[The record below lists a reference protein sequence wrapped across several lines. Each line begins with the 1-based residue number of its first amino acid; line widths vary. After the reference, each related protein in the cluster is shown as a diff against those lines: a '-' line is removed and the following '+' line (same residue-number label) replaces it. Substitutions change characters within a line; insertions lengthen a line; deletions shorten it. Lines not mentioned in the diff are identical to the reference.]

1 MIPGEL
7 RSGAGEIELNAG
19 RETIEL
25 EVLNTGDRPI
35 QVGSHFHVAD
45 VNAALE
51 LDRAAATGF
60 RFDIP
65 AGTSLR
71 FEPGASRSVTL
82 VALAGSRHVPGLQI
96 RERDGDTT

>member
-1 MIPGEL
+1 VIPGEL
-7 RSGAGEIELNAG
+7 RAAEGTIELNAG
-19 RETIEL
+19 RERIEL
-25 EVLNTGDRPI
+25 EIVNTGDRPI

-45 VNAALE
+45 VNSALQ

-71 FEPGASRSVTL
+71 FEPGASRRVAL
-82 VALAGSRHVPGLQI
+82 VALGGARHVPGLQI
-96 RERDGDTT
+96 RTP

>member
-7 RSGAGEIELNAG
+7 RTAAGQLEINAG
-19 RETIEL
+19 RETIDL
-25 EVLNTGDRPI
+25 EILNTGDRPI

-45 VNAALE
+45 VNCALK
-51 LDRAAATGF
+51 LDRVAASGF

-82 VALAGSRHVPGLQI
+82 VALAGARHVPGLQV
-96 RERDGDTT
+96 RTP

>member
-7 RSGAGEIELNAG
+7 RAAEGEIELNAG
-19 RETIEL
+19 RERIEL
-25 EVLNTGDRPI
+25 TVLNTGDRPI

-45 VNAALE
+45 ANAALR
-51 LDRAAATGF
+51 LDREQAHGY

-71 FEPGASRSVTL
+71 FEPGASRTVAL
-82 VALAGSRHVPGLQI
+82 VALAGARHVPGLQV
-96 RERDGDTT
+96 RMQ

>member
-7 RSGAGEIELNAG
+7 QTAKGTIELNAG

-25 EVLNTGDRPI
+25 TVVNTGDRPI

-45 VNAALE
+45 VNAALQ
-51 LDRAAATGF
+51 LDREAADGF

-71 FEPGASRSVTL
+71 FEPGASRTVAL
-82 VALAGSRHVPGLQI
+82 VALGGARRIRGLQV
-96 RERDGDTT
+96 RGK

>member
-7 RSGAGEIELNAG
+7 RTAAGEIELNAG
-19 RETIEL
+19 RETLEL

-45 VNAALE
+45 VNAALQ
-51 LDRAAATGF
+51 LDRAAADGF

-71 FEPGASRSVTL
+71 FEPGASRT
-82 VALAGSRHVPGLQI
+82 VALVKLAGLRTVPGLQVK
-96 RERDGDTT
+96 DA

>member
-7 RSGAGEIELNAG
+7 RTAPGTIELNAG

-25 EVLNTGDRPI
+25 EVLNAGDRPI

-45 VNAALE
+45 VNSALQ

-71 FEPGASRSVTL
+71 FEPGASRI
-82 VALAGSRHVPGLQI
+82 VALVKLAGLQTVPGLQVKD
-96 RERDGDTT
+96 R

>member
-7 RSGAGEIELNAG
+7 KTQQGEIELNPG
-19 RETIEL
+19 RKKIEL
-25 EVLNTGDRPI
+25 TVLNTGDRPI

-45 VNAALE
+45 VNSALK
-51 LDRAAATGF
+51 LDRDAAKGY

-71 FEPGASRSVTL
+71 FEPGASRTVQL
-82 VALAGSRHVPGLQI
+82 VALAGLVRVPGLQV
-96 RERDGDTT
+96 RNR

>member
-7 RSGAGEIELNAG
+7 RTAPGTIELNAG
-19 RETIEL
+19 RESIEL
-25 EVLNTGDRPI
+25 ELLNTGDRPI

-51 LDRAAATGF
+51 LDRDAATGF

-71 FEPGASRSVTL
+71 FEPGTSRTVTL
-82 VALAGSRHVPGLQI
+82 VKLAGRQAVPGLQV
-96 RERDGDTT
+96 REP

>member
-1 MIPGEL
+1 VIPGEL
-7 RSGAGEIELNAG
+7 RCAPGEIELNAG
-19 RETIEL
+19 RATIEL
-25 EVLNTGDRPI
+25 EILNTGDRPI

-45 VNAALE
+45 VNPALA

-71 FEPGASRSVTL
+71 FEPGASRTVEL
-82 VALAGSRHVPGLQI
+82 VALAGARRVPGLQV
-96 RERDGDTT
+96 RGA

>member
-7 RSGAGEIELNAG
+7 RTAPGTIELNAG
-19 RETIEL
+19 RARIEL

-45 VNAALE
+45 VNAALQ
-51 LDRAAATGF
+51 LDREAATGF

-71 FEPGASRSVTL
+71 FEPGASRTVAL
-82 VALAGSRHVPGLQI
+82 VALGGARRVPGLQV
-96 RERDGDTT
+96 R

>member
-1 MIPGEL
+1 VIPGEL
-7 RSGAGEIELNAG
+7 RTAPGTIELNAG
-19 RETIEL
+19 RERIEL

-45 VNAALE
+45 VNAALR

-71 FEPGASRSVTL
+71 FEPGASRTVAL
-82 VALAGSRHVPGLQI
+82 VALAGARRVPGLQV
-96 RERDGDTT
+96 RR

>member
-7 RSGAGEIELNAG
+7 ETKPGTIELNAG
-19 RETIEL
+19 RDTLEL
-25 EVLNTGDRPI
+25 DVLNTGDRPI

-45 VNAALE
+45 VNSALQ
-51 LDRAAATGF
+51 LDRAAAQGF

-71 FEPGASRSVTL
+71 FEPGASRTVTL
-82 VALAGSRHVPGLQI
+82 VALAGAKLVPGLQV
-96 RERDGDTT
+96 RAEPA